1 MLCNDLK
8 GRDYSEEAFLVT
20 NYERIT
26 HDHLSRL
33 YAQLPDGLESML
45 HAEKREGRFYFRA
58 FGEECCLGPEMIT
71 LSDKPIV
78 DPRAVLIS
86 LYAIHA
92 SPEPIRLEAFKSF
105 RDFPNSMP
113 YQGAFSANSERVLV
127 SHVPLINEKQ
137 QNIRNVFDGRDG
149 LSGSGGDF
157 SFILFPFPKIALCY
171 IFYLQDEEFPAS
183 ITCLFSA
190 NALSFIP
197 LDGLADVAE
206 YTTNKIIQIIRK

>member
-1 MLCNDLK
+1 
-8 GRDYSEEAFLVT
+8 
-20 NYERIT
+20 
-26 HDHLSRL
+26 
-33 YAQLPDGLESML
+33 ML
-45 HAEKREGRFYFRA
+45 HAEKRGEHFYFRA
-58 FGEECCLGPEMIT
+58 FGEDCCLGPDMIT

-92 SPEPIRLEAFKSF
+92 SPEPIRLEPFKSF

-137 QNIRNVFDGRDG
+137 QNIRNVFNGRDG

-157 SFILFPFPKIALCY
+157 SFILFPLPKIALCY

-183 ITCLFSA
+183 ITCLFSV

-206 YTTNKIIQIIRK
+206 YTSNKIIQVLQK